1 MSFTPANGCVS
12 LFQKQ
17 CNKMENRIMDGVVAS
32 ELVGAA
38 WPAVQPGSDPV
49 LYGHVSLD
57 PVGAFEARSLQTF
70 RLVYTVGRYGIDDTG
85 SIRVVFRFMG
95 DWGAFQ
101 TNNPSG
107 YNYVT
112 ADASTGARL
121 SLNYANTGHQRPWF
135 KSLTVSLHGGYLSEG
150 DTITIVFGDT
160 SQGSPGMKMQ
170 TFCERG
176 FEFKVL
182 ADVCAVGHYYPLPKT
197 PHIAIVPGEVHEW
210 KAVLPSLRR
219 LGEAFRLGIKAEDK
233 WGNPTD
239 QASGRFTLRS
249 SHPVKG
255 LPEKL
260 DYPLG
265 EKSVILDNLCVEE
278 PGVVRIQVLDESGDC
293 VAEAGPLLIRDGE
306 FSGYWGDLH
315 GQSGE
320 SIGLTTSRDYF
331 EFARNKSFLDV
342 TGHQANDFQV
352 NNAFWKYLN
361 ELTAEFHEDGRF
373 VVFPGYE
380 WSGNTA
386 VGGDR
391 NVFFRTE
398 GRQIRRSSH
407 ALLEDRSDLDTD
419 ASSAAQLF
427 EDLQG
432 EDCVVY
438 AHVGG
443 RYADIMQAHD
453 PRLETAM
460 EIHSA
465 WGTFEWLLT
474 DGFPLGH
481 RSGVVCN
488 SDGHKGRPGAS
499 YPGASTFGAYG
510 GLTCFL
516 TKDLTRDGIF
526 ECLRRRHHYGT
537 TGCRMH
543 MEVAVQ
549 FDEDATVFER
559 DPNAFPD
566 TKRSAS
572 REVMMGDIV
581 QSSASEATL
590 KLNVL
595 AHSPIERIEIRNGT
609 EVLETFRPYAATDL
623 GNRIRVIWSGAEYRG
638 RGRQSTWTGRAV
650 FKGCRIER
658 LAKINAWNHERRLER
673 CSRDTVEWDAIT
685 TGNFG
690 GFDVWLE
697 EGAKVELDLTTNRGA
712 IRKPLET
719 IGLEDTVLEAGG
731 LERRLRVFRLPE
743 ENPHREVEHQL
754 RISLKPEGDNPLWIC
769 VTTED
774 GFQAWSSP
782 VFVYRK
788 PFEAL

>member
-1 MSFTPANGCVS
+1 M
-12 LFQKQ
+12 
-17 CNKMENRIMDGVVAS
+17 NKVVAS
-32 ELVGAA
+32 ELVGDS
-38 WPAVQPGSDPV
+38 WPVAQPGSEPV
-49 LYGHVSLD
+49 LYGHVMLE
-57 PVGAFEARSLQTF
+57 PLGNFEVRSLQTF
-70 RLVYTVGRYGIDDTG
+70 KLVYTTGRYGIDDTG
-85 SIRVVFRFMG
+85 SIRVVFRAVG
-95 DWGAFQ
+95 DWGSLQ
-101 TNNPSG
+101 TEKPTG

-112 ADASTGARL
+112 AHTNTGAHL
-121 SLNYANTGHQRPWF
+121 ALEYANYGHPRPWF
-135 KSLTVSLHGGYLSEG
+135 KSLTARLLGGYLSEG
-150 DTITIVFGDT
+150 DTITVIFGDT
-160 SQGSPGMKMQ
+160 SKGSPGMKMQ
-170 TFCERG
+170 TICEPG

-182 ADVCAVGHYYPLPKT
+182 ADVCAVGHYSPLPET
-197 PHIAIVPGEVHEW
+197 PHISIVAGEVHEW

-219 LGEAFRLGIKAEDK
+219 PGEIFRLGLKAEDK

-239 QASGRFTLRS
+239 QASGKFSLHS
-249 SHPVKG
+249 SCAVRG
-255 LPEKL
+255 LPEIV

-265 EKSVILDNLCVEE
+265 EKSLILDDLSVDK
-278 PGVVRIQVLDESGDC
+278 PGVLRVQVFDDSGTC
-293 VAEAGPLLIRDGE
+293 VTETGPLLIQAGE

-320 SIGLTTSRDYF
+320 SIGLTTARDYF
-331 EFARNKSFLDV
+331 KFARNKAFLDV

-361 ELTAEFHEDGRF
+361 ELTAEYNEEGRF
-373 VVFPGYE
+373 IVFPGYE

-391 NVFFRTE
+391 NVFFRNE

-407 ALLEDRSDLDTD
+407 ALLEDRSDLNTD
-419 ASSAAQLF
+419 APTAAALF
-427 EDLQG
+427 SDLQN

-443 RYADIMQAHD
+443 RYADITQAHD

-499 YPGASTFGAYG
+499 YPGAATFGAYG

-526 ECLRRRHHYGT
+526 ECLRKRHHYGT

-543 MEVAVQ
+543 LDVTVN
-549 FDEDATVFER
+549 FDNEATVFER
-559 DPNAFPD
+559 DPNVFPE
-566 TKRSAS
+566 TQQYQS
-572 REVMMGDIV
+572 REVMMGDIA
-581 QSSASEATL
+581 QSNDSDVNL

-595 AHSPIERIEIRNGT
+595 AQAPIERIEVRNGT
-609 EVLETFRPYAATDL
+609 DVLEIFRPFRESDL
-623 GNRIRVIWSGAEYRG
+623 GARIRVVWSGAEYRG

-650 FKGCRIER
+650 FRGCRIKR
-658 LAKINAWNHERRLER
+658 FAKINAWNHERRLEQ
-673 CSRDTVEWDAIT
+673 CGRDTVEWDTIT

-690 GFDVWLE
+690 GFDVWLSE
-697 EGAKVELDLTTNRGA
+697 DDGAQLDLTTNRGT
-712 IRKPLET
+712 IQQPLDLV
-719 IGLEDTVLEAGG
+719 GLEDTVLEAGG

-743 ENPHREVEHQL
+743 ENTHREVAHQL
-754 RISLKPEGDNPLWIC
+754 RIPLKSEGDNPLWVC

-782 VFVYRK
+782 IFVFG
-788 PFEAL
+788 

>member
-1 MSFTPANGCVS
+1 
-12 LFQKQ
+12 
-17 CNKMENRIMDGVVAS
+17 MENANMNGVVAS

-38 WPAVQPGSDPV
+38 WPAAQPGSDPV

-57 PVGAFEARSLQTF
+57 PLGAFEARSLQTF

-95 DWGAFQ
+95 DWGALQ
-101 TNNPSG
+101 TSDPRG
-107 YNYVT
+107 HNYVT
-112 ADASTGARL
+112 SQASTGARL

-135 KSLTVSLHGGYLSEG
+135 KSLTIKLHGGYLREG

-160 SQGSPGMKMQ
+160 SQGSPGMQMQ
-170 TFCERG
+170 TFCEPG

-182 ADVCAVGHYYPLPKT
+182 ADVCAVGHYYPLPET

-210 KAVLPSLRR
+210 RAVLPSLRR
-219 LGEAFRLGIKAEDK
+219 PGEVFRLGIKAEDK

-239 QASGRFTLRS
+239 QATGRFRLES

-255 LPEKL
+255 LPETL

-265 EKSVILDNLCVEE
+265 EKSVVLDNLAVEA
-278 PGVVRIQVLDESGDC
+278 PGIVRIQMLDESGGC
-293 VAEAGPLLIRDGE
+293 VAEAGPLLIRDGDC
-306 FSGYWGDLH
+306 SGYWGDLH

-320 SIGLTTSRDYF
+320 SIGITTSRDYF
-331 EFARNKSFLDV
+331 EFARNRSFLDV

-352 NNAFWKYLN
+352 NNAFWEYLN
-361 ELTAEFHEDGRF
+361 ELTAEYHEDRRF

-398 GRQIRRSSH
+398 ARQIRRSSH

-419 ASSAAQLF
+419 ASTAAQLF

-443 RYADIMQAHD
+443 RYADITQAHD

-516 TKDLTRDGIF
+516 TDDLSRDGIF

-543 MEVAVQ
+543 MDVAVQ
-549 FDEDATVFER
+549 FEQDATVFER
-559 DPNAFPD
+559 DPKAFPD
-566 TKRSAS
+566 TKRCAS

-581 QSSASEATL
+581 QSSASEAML
-590 KLNVL
+590 KLYVL
-595 AHSPIERIEIRNGT
+595 AHAPIERIEIRNGT
-609 EVLETFRPYAATDL
+609 EVLEIFRPYSATDL
-623 GNRIRVIWSGAEYRG
+623 GSRIRVIWSGAEYRG

-650 FKGCRIER
+650 FRKCRIER

-673 CSRDTVEWDAIT
+673 CSRETVEWDAIT

-697 EGAKVELDLTTNRGA
+697 EGDTAELDLTTNRGA
-712 IRKPLET
+712 IRKPLKT

-731 LERRLRVFRLPE
+731 LERRLHVFRLPE
-743 ENPHREVEHQL
+743 NNPHREVQHQF
-754 RISLKPEGDNPLWIC
+754 RIPLKPKCDNPLWIC

-782 VFVYRK
+782 VFVYR
-788 PFEAL
+788 

>member
-1 MSFTPANGCVS
+1 M
-12 LFQKQ
+12 
-17 CNKMENRIMDGVVAS
+17 
-32 ELVGAA
+32 
-38 WPAVQPGSDPV
+38 
-49 LYGHVSLD
+49 YGHVTLE
-57 PVGAFEARSLQTF
+57 PRGAFEARSLQTF
-70 RLVYTVGRYGIDDTG
+70 ELVYTVGRYGIDDTG

-95 DWGAFQ
+95 DWGDLQ
-101 TNNPSG
+101 TDDPTG

-112 ADASTGARL
+112 ARTSTNSRL
-121 SLNYANTGHQRPWF
+121 ALSYGGTAHQRPWF
-135 KSLTVSLHGGYLSEG
+135 RALTAKLHGGYLREG

-160 SQGSPGMKMQ
+160 SKGSPGMKLQ
-170 TFCERG
+170 TFVESG

-182 ADVCAVGHYYPLPKT
+182 ADVCAVGHYVPLPET
-197 PHIAIVPGEVHEW
+197 PHISIVPGPPHMW
-210 KAVLPSLRR
+210 RAVLPTLRR
-219 LGEAFRLGIKAEDK
+219 TGETFRLGLKCEDL
-233 WGNPTD
+233 WGNPTHL
-239 QASGRFTLRS
+239 ASGRFRLEPTL
-249 SHPVKG
+249 PVRG
-255 LPEKL
+255 LPERI

-265 EKSVILDNLCVEE
+265 EKSICLDGLTVETE
-278 PGVVRIQVLDESGDC
+278 GTLRIRVMDGDAC
-293 VAEAGPLLIRDGE
+293 VAEAGPLLIRERGH
-306 FSGYWGDLH
+306 SGYWGDLH

-320 SIGLTTSRDYF
+320 SIGVTTSRQYF
-331 EFARNKSFLDV
+331 DFARNKSFLDV

-352 NNAFWKYLN
+352 NNAFWGYLN

-398 GRQIRRSSH
+398 GRQIHRSSH
-407 ALLEDRSDLDTD
+407 ALLTDRTDIHTD
-419 ASSAAQLF
+419 APTAARLF
-427 EDLQG
+427 QMLDG

-443 RYADIMQAHD
+443 RYADITQAHD

-499 YPGASTFGAYG
+499 YPGAAKFGAYG

-516 TKDLTRDGIF
+516 TDDLSRDGIF

-537 TGCRMH
+537 TGCRLH
-543 MEVAVQ
+543 MEVNAR
-549 FDEDATVFER
+549 FDREATLYER

-566 TKRSAS
+566 AATHRVT
-572 REVMMGDIV
+572 EVMMGDIV
-581 QSSASEATL
+581 RAEVDAVDL
-590 KLNVL
+590 DLHVV
-595 AHSPIERIEIRNGT
+595 AHAPIERIEVRNGT
-609 EVLETFRPYAATDL
+609 EVVSLLRPFEAADL
-623 GNRIRVIWSGAEYRG
+623 GSRIRVVWSGAEYRG
-638 RGRQSTWTGRAV
+638 RGRQTTWIGRAR
-650 FKGCRIER
+650 FGGATIRR
-658 LAKINAWNHERRLER
+658 MAKINAWNHERLLEQR
-673 CSRDTVEWDAIT
+673 GGNTVEWNAIT

-690 GFDVWLE
+690 GFDVWLD
-697 EGAKVELDLTTNRGA
+697 EGASGSLDLTSNHGA
-712 IRKPLET
+712 LNVPLAEV
-719 IGLEDTVLEAGG
+719 GARDVVLEAGG
-731 LERRLRVFRLPE
+731 LERRIRVFRLPD
-743 ENPHREVEHQL
+743 ENPHREIRRTVRVPL
-754 RISLKPEGDNPLWIC
+754 RASGDNPLWIC

-782 VFVYRK
+782 IFVFR
-788 PFEAL
+788 

>member
-1 MSFTPANGCVS
+1 M
-12 LFQKQ
+12 
-17 CNKMENRIMDGVVAS
+17 
-32 ELVGAA
+32 
-38 WPAVQPGSDPV
+38 
-49 LYGHVSLD
+49 
-57 PVGAFEARSLQTF
+57 
-70 RLVYTVGRYGIDDTG
+70 
-85 SIRVVFRFMG
+85 
-95 DWGAFQ
+95 
-101 TNNPSG
+101 
-107 YNYVT
+107 
-112 ADASTGARL
+112 
-121 SLNYANTGHQRPWF
+121 
-135 KSLTVSLHGGYLSEG
+135 
-150 DTITIVFGDT
+150 
-160 SQGSPGMKMQ
+160 
-170 TFCERG
+170 
-176 FEFKVL
+176 
-182 ADVCAVGHYYPLPKT
+182 
-197 PHIAIVPGEVHEW
+197 
-210 KAVLPSLRR
+210 
-219 LGEAFRLGIKAEDK
+219 
-233 WGNPTD
+233 
-239 QASGRFTLRS
+239 
-249 SHPVKG
+249 
-255 LPEKL
+255 
-260 DYPLG
+260 
-265 EKSVILDNLCVEE
+265 
-278 PGVVRIQVLDESGDC
+278 LDESGQC
-293 VAEAGPLLIRDGE
+293 VAEAGPLLIHEGK

-331 EFARNKSFLDV
+331 EFARNMSFLDV

-361 ELTAEFHEDGRF
+361 QLTAEYHQDGRF

-391 NVFFRTE
+391 NVFFRKE

-407 ALLEDRSDLDTD
+407 ALLEDRTDIDTD
-419 ASSAAQLF
+419 APTASRLF
-427 EDLQG
+427 EELQG

-443 RYADIMQAHD
+443 RYADIKQAHD

-465 WGTFEWLLT
+465 WGTFEWMLT

-516 TKDLTRDGIF
+516 TDDLSRDGIF

-543 MEVAVQ
+543 MDVAVK
-549 FDEDATVFER
+549 FDKEATVFER
-559 DPNAFPD
+559 DPKVFPES
-566 TKRSAS
+566 KFFSS
-572 REVMMGDIV
+572 SEVMMGDIV
-581 QSSASEATL
+581 QTSEKEALL
-590 KLNVL
+590 KLHVL

-609 EVLETFRPYAATDL
+609 EVLETFRPYNSNDL
-623 GNRIRVIWSGAEYRG
+623 GHRIRVIWSGAEYRG
-638 RGRQSTWTGRAV
+638 RGRQSSWTGRSV
-650 FKGCRIER
+650 FKECRIER

-673 CSRDTVEWDAIT
+673 CSKDTVEWDAIT

-697 EGAKVELDLTTNRGA
+697 EADDAELNLTCNRGE
-712 IRKPLET
+712 IQVPLNS

-731 LERRLRVFRLPE
+731 LERRIRVFRLPS
-743 ENPHREVEHQL
+743 ENPHREVQHHL
-754 RISLKPEGDNPLWIC
+754 VIPLKPSGDNPLWIC

-782 VFVYRK
+782 VFV
-788 PFEAL
+788 FN

>member
-537 TGCRMH
+537 TGCRIH

-697 EGAKVELDLTTNRGA
+697 EGAKVELDLTTNRGT